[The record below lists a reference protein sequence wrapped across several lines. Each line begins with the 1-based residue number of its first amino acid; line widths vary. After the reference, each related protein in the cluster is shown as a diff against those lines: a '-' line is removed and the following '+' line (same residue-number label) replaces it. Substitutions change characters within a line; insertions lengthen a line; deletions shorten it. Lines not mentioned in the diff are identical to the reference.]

1 MSEKETKVTK
11 QETLAA
17 LRNPGELYVIM
28 SAATKMPFVKCDEET
43 FDDEI
48 FLYYQMEDAKDKAR
62 KLLDEK
68 YVSAVA
74 KLAKE
79 QLLPFFTSLYIMG
92 VNALAVNS
100 GTDMEITVQLSD
112 LVTRNI
118 PKELPEGKQIVEN
131 PALHLTAAYF
141 MQELRK
147 QEQPQMTE
155 ELKELQEEL
164 LAHYGKGT
172 FLIPVEEN
180 GQIPILKQK
189 DGSLYQPVFTDVL
202 EFQKFTKGRQIGS
215 CSGGKDRRIADG
227 RCKRRCAESSR
238 SECAASGGT
247 KKERVNGRI
256 SSVFE
261 KRIFQGSRSYR

>member
-189 DGSLYQPVFTDVL
+189 DGSL
-202 EFQKFTKGRQIGS
+202 
-215 CSGGKDRRIADG
+215 SGAT
-227 RCKRRCAESSR
+227 AW
-238 SECAASGGT
+238 
-247 KKERVNGRI
+247 
-256 SSVFE
+256 
-261 KRIFQGSRSYR
+261 

>member
-79 QLLPFFTSLYIMG
+79 QLLPFFTSLYIM
-92 VNALAVNS
+92 
-100 GTDMEITVQLSD
+100 
-112 LVTRNI
+112 
-118 PKELPEGKQIVEN
+118 
-131 PALHLTAAYF
+131 
-141 MQELRK
+141 QELRK

-202 EFQKFTKGRQIGS
+202 EFQKFTKGRPVRSAVVPGEKIAELLMEDVKGVVLNPLGVNVQLQVA
-215 CSGGKDRRIADG
+215 RR
-227 RCKRRCAESSR
+227 KRE
-238 SECAASGGT
+238 
-247 KKERVNGRI
+247 
-256 SSVFE
+256 
-261 KRIFQGSRSYR
+261 

>member
-155 ELKELQEEL
+155 EKYWICPLYTTEELKELQEEL

-202 EFQKFTKGRQIGS
+202 EFQKFTKGRPVRSAVVPGEKIAELLMEDVKGVVLNPLGVNVQLQVA
-215 CSGGKDRRIADG
+215 RR
-227 RCKRRCAESSR
+227 KRE
-238 SECAASGGT
+238 
-247 KKERVNGRI
+247 
-256 SSVFE
+256 
-261 KRIFQGSRSYR
+261 

>member
-79 QLLPFFTSLYIMG
+79 QLLPFFTSLYITG

-202 EFQKFTKGRQIGS
+202 EFQKFTKGRPVRSAVVPGEKIAELLMEDVKGVVLNPLGVNVQLQVA
-215 CSGGKDRRIADG
+215 RR
-227 RCKRRCAESSR
+227 KRE
-238 SECAASGGT
+238 
-247 KKERVNGRI
+247 
-256 SSVFE
+256 
-261 KRIFQGSRSYR
+261 

>member
-180 GQIPILKQK
+180 CQIPILNT
-189 DGSLYQPVFTDVL
+189 G
-202 EFQKFTKGRQIGS
+202 QIGS

>member
-112 LVTRNI
+112 LVTR
-118 PKELPEGKQIVEN
+118 KYTEG
-131 PALHLTAAYF
+131 TSG
-141 MQELRK
+141 RK
-147 QEQPQMTE
+147 
-155 ELKELQEEL
+155 
-164 LAHYGKGT
+164 ADRGKPGAPSDGGLFYAGT
-172 FLIPVEEN
+172 
-180 GQIPILKQK
+180 
-189 DGSLYQPVFTDVL
+189 
-202 EFQKFTKGRQIGS
+202 
-215 CSGGKDRRIADG
+215 
-227 RCKRRCAESSR
+227 
-238 SECAASGGT
+238 
-247 KKERVNGRI
+247 
-256 SSVFE
+256 
-261 KRIFQGSRSYR
+261 

>member
-68 YVSAVA
+68 YKRCGKACERAAASF
-74 KLAKE
+74 
-79 QLLPFFTSLYIMG
+79 FFTSLYIMG

-118 PKELPEGKQIVEN
+118 PKELPEGKQIVEK
-131 PALHLTAAYF
+131 PGAPSDGGLFYA
-141 MQELRK
+141 
-147 QEQPQMTE
+147 
-155 ELKELQEEL
+155 
-164 LAHYGKGT
+164 GT
-172 FLIPVEEN
+172 
-180 GQIPILKQK
+180 
-189 DGSLYQPVFTDVL
+189 
-202 EFQKFTKGRQIGS
+202 
-215 CSGGKDRRIADG
+215 
-227 RCKRRCAESSR
+227 
-238 SECAASGGT
+238 
-247 KKERVNGRI
+247 
-256 SSVFE
+256 
-261 KRIFQGSRSYR
+261 

>member
-131 PALHLTAAYF
+131 PALHLTAAY
-141 MQELRK
+141 LCRNLK
-147 QEQPQMTE
+147 TGAAADDGR
-155 ELKELQEEL
+155 LKELQEEL

-202 EFQKFTKGRQIGS
+202 EFQKFTKGRPVRSAVVPGEKIAELLMEDVKGVVLNPLGVNVQLQVA
-215 CSGGKDRRIADG
+215 RR
-227 RCKRRCAESSR
+227 KRE
-238 SECAASGGT
+238 
-247 KKERVNGRI
+247 
-256 SSVFE
+256 
-261 KRIFQGSRSYR
+261 

>member
-172 FLIPVEEN
+172 FLIPVEGISEVHERKT
-180 GQIPILKQK
+180 G
-189 DGSLYQPVFTDVL
+189 
-202 EFQKFTKGRQIGS
+202 QIGS

>member
-92 VNALAVNS
+92 VNAQRNRYGNYSSAFRS
-100 GTDMEITVQLSD
+100 GNEKYTEGTSGRKADRGKPGAPSD
-112 LVTRNI
+112 GGLFY
-118 PKELPEGKQIVEN
+118 
-131 PALHLTAAYF
+131 A
-141 MQELRK
+141 
-147 QEQPQMTE
+147 
-155 ELKELQEEL
+155 
-164 LAHYGKGT
+164 GT
-172 FLIPVEEN
+172 
-180 GQIPILKQK
+180 
-189 DGSLYQPVFTDVL
+189 
-202 EFQKFTKGRQIGS
+202 
-215 CSGGKDRRIADG
+215 
-227 RCKRRCAESSR
+227 
-238 SECAASGGT
+238 
-247 KKERVNGRI
+247 
-256 SSVFE
+256 
-261 KRIFQGSRSYR
+261 

>member
-68 YVSAVA
+68 YVSAV
-74 KLAKE
+74 
-79 QLLPFFTSLYIMG
+79 TSLYIMG

-155 ELKELQEEL
+155 ELRELQEEL

-202 EFQKFTKGRQIGS
+202 EFQKFTKGRPVRSAVVPGEKIAELLMEDVKGVVLNPLGVNVQLQVA
-215 CSGGKDRRIADG
+215 RR
-227 RCKRRCAESSR
+227 KRE
-238 SECAASGGT
+238 
-247 KKERVNGRI
+247 
-256 SSVFE
+256 
-261 KRIFQGSRSYR
+261 

>member
-79 QLLPFFTSLYIMG
+79 QLLPFHKSLYNG
-92 VNALAVNS
+92 SKRTGGQQRNRYGNYSSAFRS
-100 GTDMEITVQLSD
+100 GNEKYTEGTSGRKADRGKPGAPSD
-112 LVTRNI
+112 GGLFY
-118 PKELPEGKQIVEN
+118 
-131 PALHLTAAYF
+131 A
-141 MQELRK
+141 
-147 QEQPQMTE
+147 
-155 ELKELQEEL
+155 
-164 LAHYGKGT
+164 GT
-172 FLIPVEEN
+172 
-180 GQIPILKQK
+180 
-189 DGSLYQPVFTDVL
+189 
-202 EFQKFTKGRQIGS
+202 
-215 CSGGKDRRIADG
+215 
-227 RCKRRCAESSR
+227 
-238 SECAASGGT
+238 
-247 KKERVNGRI
+247 
-256 SSVFE
+256 
-261 KRIFQGSRSYR
+261 

>member
-131 PALHLTAAYF
+131 PALHLTAHLAREIEVF
-141 MQELRK
+141 GGVLQSLRRG
-147 QEQPQMTE
+147 
-155 ELKELQEEL
+155 
-164 LAHYGKGT
+164 LALIIEALGGT
-172 FLIPVEEN
+172 FGTGRFHLGFALFQRLIRGCVN
-180 GQIPILKQK
+180 GGLGQ
-189 DGSLYQPVFTDVL
+189 
-202 EFQKFTKGRQIGS
+202 R
-215 CSGGKDRRIADG
+215 CGGKKCRTYQCNLLHLGSPFEVFGGDASRRLVG
-227 RCKRRCAESSR
+227 RPRREAGSPSCQSST
-238 SECAASGGT
+238 SFSSAST
-247 KKERVNGRI
+247 SHHASTARP
-256 SSVFE
+256 SPAM
-261 KRIFQGSRSYR
+261 

>member
-172 FLIPVEEN
+172 FLIPVEDTEAKRRFAVSACFY
-180 GQIPILKQK
+180 GCAGISEVHERKT
-189 DGSLYQPVFTDVL
+189 G
-202 EFQKFTKGRQIGS
+202 QIGS

>member
-79 QLLPFFTSLYIMG
+79 QLLPFFTS
-92 VNALAVNS
+92 
-100 GTDMEITVQLSD
+100 
-112 LVTRNI
+112 
-118 PKELPEGKQIVEN
+118 
-131 PALHLTAAYF
+131 
-141 MQELRK
+141 
-147 QEQPQMTE
+147 
-155 ELKELQEEL
+155 
-164 LAHYGKGT
+164 
-172 FLIPVEEN
+172 
-180 GQIPILKQK
+180 
-189 DGSLYQPVFTDVL
+189 
-202 EFQKFTKGRQIGS
+202 QIGRAS
-215 CSGGKDRRIADG
+215 CR
-227 RCKRRCAESSR
+227 
-238 SECAASGGT
+238 
-247 KKERVNGRI
+247 ERV
-256 SSVFE
+256 
-261 KRIFQGSRSYR
+261 

>member
-147 QEQPQMTE
+147 QVSGDCTLQFVTTQMTE

-202 EFQKFTKGRQIGS
+202 EFQKFTKGRPVRSAVVPGEKIAELLMEDVKGVVLNPLGVNVQLQVA
-215 CSGGKDRRIADG
+215 RR
-227 RCKRRCAESSR
+227 KRE
-238 SECAASGGT
+238 
-247 KKERVNGRI
+247 
-256 SSVFE
+256 
-261 KRIFQGSRSYR
+261 

>member
-100 GTDMEITVQLSD
+100 GTDMEISSAFRSGNEKYTEGTSGRKADRGKPGAPSD
-112 LVTRNI
+112 GGLFY
-118 PKELPEGKQIVEN
+118 
-131 PALHLTAAYF
+131 A
-141 MQELRK
+141 
-147 QEQPQMTE
+147 
-155 ELKELQEEL
+155 
-164 LAHYGKGT
+164 GT
-172 FLIPVEEN
+172 
-180 GQIPILKQK
+180 
-189 DGSLYQPVFTDVL
+189 
-202 EFQKFTKGRQIGS
+202 
-215 CSGGKDRRIADG
+215 
-227 RCKRRCAESSR
+227 
-238 SECAASGGT
+238 
-247 KKERVNGRI
+247 
-256 SSVFE
+256 
-261 KRIFQGSRSYR
+261 